1 LLDSLS
7 EILCIM
13 NKNSTPIVSDLV
25 LLGGGHANIQV
36 LKMLAMNPIGGL
48 RITLISDQTHSP
60 YSGMIPGYLAGY
72 YSYEECHFDL
82 RRICEELGQ
91 RFIKAKII
99 GIDPQ
104 RKKIRLENRVE
115 VGYDCASI
123 NVGIAPK
130 SIENSSEEAAL
141 KLIPLKPISRFIA
154 HWERLIA
161 DLKAYKGRKS
171 LQIAVV
177 GAGASGVEISI
188 ILKMLI
194 DQHNWNAEVSLIH
207 RHEFL
212 VSAQDISAQ
221 RRLSK
226 TLEEL
231 DIKVFK
237 NTQAL
242 KEQENGLVLKDDNGL
257 IQTKDFYRVLTAT
270 QAVAPQW
277 FTHSDLP
284 VSPDGFV
291 KVNKNLLVENEHGLF
306 AAGDCIH
313 FSPSPLKKAGV
324 YAVRQGRVLE
334 HNIRAFFTG
343 KSALKTFHPK
353 KNVLSLITIGER
365 KALVHQDSASIL
377 RWMWPSLLWTVKDGI
392 DRRFMKRFQAK
403 TFSAKPRH
411 FDKIMP
417 VPKTTLVPEDWES
430 NTCGGCG
437 SKLAASTLTLS
448 LNKLDI
454 PKDDAVLLGV
464 KDGEDCALTRFSEH
478 SLCLQSIDQFRSFIS
493 DPYLLGQIATQH
505 ALSDIYAMGGVA
517 KTAQVGLTLSAANKK
532 IQQEDIF
539 QLMSGVLDILTQS
552 AASLVGGHTGE
563 GAELAVSLAVQGEV
577 APDQVLRKQLTQPG
591 NRLILT
597 KPIGTGVI
605 FAANM
610 LAQANG
616 KLVDQ
621 ALSSMLES
629 NKIAIKIIKSFSV
642 SGCTDITGFGLLGH
656 AFEMMG
662 KNAGQ
667 ALGVKIDYKAI
678 PLFDGVGELFAKGYY
693 ASIAEENYR
702 SLSAVLDAEISNQ
715 KFPALFDPQTSG
727 GLLFSVPSDQ
737 ADSCLKA
744 LHQNGV
750 VKACVIGEVID
761 QREIVVI

>member
-1 LLDSLS
+1 M
-7 EILCIM
+7 M
-13 NKNSTPIVSDLV
+13 NNNSTPIVSDLV

-104 RKKIRLENRVE
+104 RKKIQMENRAE
-115 VGYDCASI
+115 VSYDYASI

-130 SIENSSEEAAL
+130 SIESSSDEAAL
-141 KLIPLKPISRFIA
+141 RLIPLKPISRFIA
-154 HWERLIA
+154 HWDRLMA
-161 DLKAYKGRKS
+161 DLTAYKGS
-171 LQIAVV
+171 DPLQLAVV

-194 DQHNWNAEVSLIH
+194 DKNHWNAEVHLIH
-207 RHEFL
+207 QHEFL
-212 VSAQDISAQ
+212 VSEKDLVAQ
-221 RRLSK
+221 RELLK
-226 TLEEL
+226 TLKQL
-231 DIKVFK
+231 DVKVLQ

-242 KEQENGLVLKDDNGL
+242 KEQENGLMLKDEQGL
-257 IQTKDFYRVLTAT
+257 VQTKDFHRVLTAT
-270 QAVAPQW
+270 QASAPQW
-277 FTHSDLP
+277 FKNSGLP
-284 VSPDGFV
+284 VDPDGFV
-291 KVNKNLLVENEHGLF
+291 KVAGNLLVENEHDLF

-324 YAVRQGRVLE
+324 YAVRQGMVLE
-334 HNIRAFFTG
+334 HNIRAYFTG

-353 KNVLSLITIGER
+353 KNVLSLITIGDY
-365 KALVHQDSASIL
+365 KALVHQDSPSIL
-377 RWMWPSLLWTVKDGI
+377 RWMWPSLLWMVKDGI
-392 DRRFMKRFQAK
+392 DRRFMKQFQAR
-403 TFSAKPRH
+403 TFGVKPRH
-411 FDKIMP
+411 FDKAMP
-417 VPKTTLVPEDWES
+417 IPKTTLVPEDWES

-478 SLCLQSIDQFRSFIS
+478 TLCLQSIDQFRSFIS

-517 KTAQVGLTLSAANKK
+517 RTAQVGLTLGAANRK
-532 IQQEDIF
+532 IHQEDIF

-563 GAELAVSLAVQGEV
+563 GVELAISLAVQGEV
-577 APDQVLRKQLTQPG
+577 APEQVLRKQLTKPG

-597 KPIGTGVI
+597 KPIGTGVV

-629 NKIAIKIIKSFSV
+629 NKTAMETIKSFDV

-656 AFEMMG
+656 AFEMLG
-662 KNAGQ
+662 KNNGNG
-667 ALGVKIDYKAI
+667 LGIKIDYQAI
-678 PLFDGVGELFAKGYY
+678 PVFDGVGELFAKGYY
-693 ASIAEENYR
+693 ASIAEENYQ
-702 SLSAVLDAEISNQ
+702 SLSAVLGADVSNQ
-715 KFPALFDPQTSG
+715 EFPALFDPQTSG
-727 GLLFSVPSDQ
+727 GLLFSVPSGQ
-737 ADSCLKA
+737 TEACLKA
-744 LHQNGV
+744 LYQNGV
-750 VKACVIGEVID
+750 NKASVIGEVIAE
-761 QREIVVI
+761 QKIIIL

>member
-1 LLDSLS
+1 
-7 EILCIM
+7 
-13 NKNSTPIVSDLV
+13 
-25 LLGGGHANIQV
+25 
-36 LKMLAMNPIGGL
+36 
-48 RITLISDQTHSP
+48 
-60 YSGMIPGYLAGY
+60 
-72 YSYEECHFDL
+72 
-82 RRICEELGQ
+82 
-91 RFIKAKII
+91 
-99 GIDPQ
+99 
-104 RKKIRLENRVE
+104 
-115 VGYDCASI
+115 
-123 NVGIAPK
+123 
-130 SIENSSEEAAL
+130 
-141 KLIPLKPISRFIA
+141 
-154 HWERLIA
+154 
-161 DLKAYKGRKS
+161 
-171 LQIAVV
+171 
-177 GAGASGVEISI
+177 
-188 ILKMLI
+188 MLI
-194 DQHNWNAEVSLIH
+194 DQNQWNAEVSLIH

-212 VSAQDISAQ
+212 VSAKDRSAQ
-221 RRLSK
+221 RKLSK
-226 TLEEL
+226 TLKEL
-231 DIKVFK
+231 GIKVFK

-242 KEQENGLVLKDDNGL
+242 KEQENGLVLKDEQGL

-270 QAVAPQW
+270 QASAPQW
-277 FTHSDLP
+277 FKDSGLP
-284 VSPDGFV
+284 VDPDGFV
-291 KVNKNLLVENEHGLF
+291 KVTGNLLVENEHALF

-334 HNIRAFFTG
+334 HNIRAYFTG

-392 DRRFMKRFQAK
+392 DRRFMQRFQAR
-403 TFSAKPRH
+403 TFSEKPQH
-411 FDKIMP
+411 FDKAMP
-417 VPKTTLVPEDWES
+417 APKCTLVPEDWES

-454 PKDDAVLLGV
+454 PKDDSVLLGV
-464 KDGEDCALTRFSEH
+464 KDGEDCALTRLSEH
-478 SLCLQSIDQFRSFIS
+478 TLCLQSIDQFRAFIS

-517 KTAQVGLTLSAANKK
+517 KTAQVGLTLEAANKK

-552 AASLVGGHTGE
+552 GASLVGGHTGE
-563 GAELAVSLAVQGEV
+563 GAELAISIAVQGEV
-577 APDQVLRKQLTQPG
+577 SPDRVLRKQLTKPG

-621 ALSSMLES
+621 ALSSMLQS
-629 NKIAIKIIKSFSV
+629 NKTAMETIKAFDV

-662 KNAGQ
+662 KNNGNG
-667 ALGVKIDYKAI
+667 LGIKIDYKAI
-678 PLFDGVGELFAKGYY
+678 LLFDGVGKLFAKGYY
-693 ASIAEENYR
+693 ASIAEENYQ
-702 SLSAVLDAEISNQ
+702 SLSAVLGTEVSNQ
-715 KFPALFDPQTSG
+715 QFPALFDPQTSG
-727 GLLFSVPSDQ
+727 GLLFSVPSGQ
-737 ADSCLKA
+737 AEACLKA
-744 LHQNGV
+744 LHENGV
-750 VKACVIGEVID
+750 SNACVIGEVIAE
-761 QREIVVI
+761 QKIIIS

>member
-1 LLDSLS
+1 
-7 EILCIM
+7 M

-72 YSYEECHFDL
+72 YSYDECHFDL

-99 GIDPQ
+99 GIDAQ
-104 RKKIRLENRVE
+104 TKKIRLENRAE
-115 VGYDCASI
+115 VGYNCASI

-130 SIENSSEEAAL
+130 SIENSSAEAAL

-154 HWERLIA
+154 YWDRLI
-161 DLKAYKGRKS
+161 DNLKAYKGVDP
-171 LQIAVV
+171 LQLAVV

-194 DQHNWNAEVSLIH
+194 DQNQWNAEVSLIH
-207 RHEFL
+207 RYKFL
-212 VSAQDISAQ
+212 VSAKDGSAQ
-221 RRLSK
+221 RKLSR
-226 TLEEL
+226 TLKEL

-242 KEQENGLVLKDDNGL
+242 KEQENGLVLKNEQGL
-257 IQTKDFYRVLTAT
+257 VQTKDFYRVLTAT
-270 QAVAPQW
+270 HASAPQW
-277 FTHSDLP
+277 FKDSGLP
-284 VSPDGFV
+284 VAPDGFV
-291 KVNKNLLVENEHGLF
+291 KVTGNLLVENEHALF

-334 HNIRAFFTG
+334 HNIRAYFTG

-365 KALVHQDSASIL
+365 KALVHQDSASML

-392 DRRFMKRFQAK
+392 DRRFMQRFQAR
-403 TFSAKPRH
+403 TFSEKPQH
-411 FDKIMP
+411 FDKAMP
-417 VPKTTLVPEDWES
+417 APKCTLVPEDWES
-430 NTCGGCG
+430 NACGGCG

-454 PKDDAVLLGV
+454 PEDDSVLLGV
-464 KDGEDCALTRFSEH
+464 KDGEDCALTRLSEH
-478 SLCLQSIDQFRSFIS
+478 TLCLQSIDQFRSFIS
-493 DPYLLGQIATQH
+493 DPYLLGQIAAQH

-517 KTAQVGLTLSAANKK
+517 RTAQVGLTLEAANKK

-552 AASLVGGHTGE
+552 GASLVGGHTSE
-563 GAELAVSLAVQGEV
+563 GAELAISIAVQGEV
-577 APDQVLRKQLTQPG
+577 SPDQVLRKQLTKPG

-597 KPIGTGVI
+597 KPIGTGVV

-621 ALSSMLES
+621 ALSSMLQS
-629 NKIAIKIIKSFSV
+629 NKTAMETIKAFDV

-662 KNAGQ
+662 KNSGNG
-667 ALGVKIDYKAI
+667 LGIKIDYKAI
-678 PLFDGVGELFAKGYY
+678 PLFDGVGKLFAKGYY
-693 ASIAEENYR
+693 ASIAEENYQ
-702 SLSAVLDAEISNQ
+702 SLSAVLGAEVSNQ

-727 GLLFSVPSDQ
+727 GLLFSVPSGQ
-737 ADSCLKA
+737 AEACLKA
-744 LHQNGV
+744 LHENGV
-750 VKACVIGEVID
+750 SKACVIGEVID
-761 QREIVVI
+761 EQKIIIS

>member
-1 LLDSLS
+1 M
-7 EILCIM
+7 I
-13 NKNSTPIVSDLV
+13 NNNPTPIVSDLV

-72 YSYEECHFDL
+72 YSYDECHFDL

-104 RKKIRLENRVE
+104 RKKIQLENRAE
-115 VGYDCASI
+115 VSYDCASI

-130 SIENSSEEAAL
+130 SIEHTSAEAAL
-141 KLIPLKPISRFIA
+141 RLIPLKPISRFIA
-154 HWERLIA
+154 HWGRLMA
-161 DLKAYKGRKS
+161 DLKAYKGSES

-194 DQHNWNAEVSLIH
+194 DQYQWNAEVSLIH
-207 RHEFL
+207 RHDYL
-212 VSAQDISAQ
+212 VSVKDRSAQ
-221 RRLSK
+221 RKLSK
-226 TLEEL
+226 TLQDL
-231 DIKVFK
+231 GVKVLQ

-242 KEQENGLVLKDDNGL
+242 KEQENGLVLKDDKGL

-270 QAVAPQW
+270 QASAPQW
-277 FTHSDLP
+277 FKNSGLP
-284 VSPDGFV
+284 VNPDGFV
-291 KVNKNLLVENEHGLF
+291 KVTGNLLVVQEHDLF

-324 YAVRQGRVLE
+324 YAVRQGMVLE
-334 HNIRAFFTG
+334 HNIRAYFSG
-343 KSALKTFHPK
+343 KTALETFRPK

-403 TFSAKPRH
+403 TFNVKPLH

-437 SKLAASTLTLS
+437 SKLGASTLMLS

-454 PKDDAVLLGV
+454 PKDDDVLLGV
-464 KDGEDCALTRFSEH
+464 KDGEDCALTRLSEH
-478 SLCLQSIDQFRSFIS
+478 TLCLQSIDQFRSFIS

-505 ALSDIYAMGGVA
+505 ALSDIYAMGGIA
-517 KTAQVGLTLSAANKK
+517 KTAQVGLTLGAANKK

-552 AASLVGGHTGE
+552 IVSLVGGHTGE
-563 GAELAVSLAVQGEV
+563 GAELAISIAVQGEV
-577 APDQVLRKQLTQPG
+577 APDRVLRKQLTKPG

-629 NKIAIKIIKSFSV
+629 NKTAMETIRAFDV

-656 AFEMMG
+656 AFEMLG
-662 KNAGQ
+662 KTSDNG
-667 ALGVKIDYKAI
+667 LGVNIDYKAI
-678 PLFDGVGELFAKGYY
+678 PLFDGVEELFAKGYY

-702 SLSAVLDAEISNQ
+702 SLSASLGADVSNQ

-727 GLLFSVPSDQ
+727 GLLFSVPSEQ
-737 ADSCLKA
+737 AEACLKA

-750 VKACVIGEVID
+750 SKACVIGEVINEP
-761 QREIVVI
+761 RMIVI

>member
-1 LLDSLS
+1 
-7 EILCIM
+7 M
-13 NKNSTPIVSDLV
+13 NNSSTPIVSDLV

-60 YSGMIPGYLAGY
+60 YSGMVPGYLAGY

-104 RKKIRLENRVE
+104 RKKIQLENRAE
-115 VGYDCASI
+115 VSYDCASI
-123 NVGIAPK
+123 NVGIEPE
-130 SIENSSEEAAL
+130 SLENSSVDAAL
-141 KLIPLKPISRFIA
+141 KLIPLKPISKFIA
-154 HWERLIA
+154 HWDQLIT
-161 DLKAYKGRKS
+161 DLKAYKGSES
-171 LQIAVV
+171 LQISVV

-194 DQHNWNAEVSLIH
+194 DQHQWNAEVCLIH

-212 VSAQDISAQ
+212 VSVKDRVAQ
-221 RRLSK
+221 RRLLK
-226 TLEEL
+226 TLKEL

-237 NTQAL
+237 NTHAL

-257 IQTKDFYRVLTAT
+257 IRTKDFFRILTAT
-270 QAVAPQW
+270 QASAPQW
-277 FTHSDLP
+277 FKHSGLP
-284 VSPDGFV
+284 VNPDGFV
-291 KVNKNLLVENEHGLF
+291 KVSGNLLVENEHDLF

-324 YAVRQGRVLE
+324 YAVRQGMVLE
-334 HNIRAFFTG
+334 YNIRAYFTG

-365 KALVHQDSASIL
+365 KALVHQDSPSML

-392 DRRFMKRFQAK
+392 DRRFMKRFQAW
-403 TFSAKPRH
+403 TFSEKPPH
-411 FDKIMP
+411 LNKVMP
-417 VPKTTLVPEDWES
+417 VPKSTLVTQDWES

-437 SKLAASTLTLS
+437 SKLGASTLMPS

-464 KDGEDCALTRFSEH
+464 KEGEDCALTRFSEH
-478 SLCLQSIDQFRSFIS
+478 TLCLQSIDQFRSFIS

-517 KTAQVGLTLSAANKK
+517 KTAQVGLTLGSANRK
-532 IQQEDIF
+532 IHQEDIF
-539 QLMSGVLDILTQS
+539 QLMSGVLDILTKS
-552 AASLVGGHTGE
+552 ATSLVGGHTGE
-563 GAELAVSLAVQGEV
+563 GSELAISIAVQGEI
-577 APDQVLRKQLTQPG
+577 APEQVLRKQLTKQG
-591 NRLILT
+591 NCLILT
-597 KPIGTGVI
+597 KPIGTGVV

-616 KLVDQ
+616 KLVDE
-621 ALSSMLES
+621 ALSSMLQS
-629 NKIAIKIIKSFSV
+629 NKTAMEIIKAFDV

-662 KNAGQ
+662 KNSDH
-667 ALGVKIDYKAI
+667 ALGIKIDYKAI
-678 PLFDGVGELFAKGYY
+678 PLFDGVNELFVKGYY
-693 ASIAEENYR
+693 ASIAAENHQ
-702 SLSAVLDAEISNQ
+702 SLSAVLSAEVSNQ

-737 ADSCLKA
+737 TEACLKA
-744 LHQNGV
+744 LHQNGMT
-750 VKACVIGEVID
+750 KACVIGEVID
-761 QREIVVI
+761 QREIIVI

>member
-1 LLDSLS
+1 M
-7 EILCIM
+7 M
-13 NKNSTPIVSDLV
+13 NNNSTPIVSDLV

-104 RKKIRLENRVE
+104 RKKIQLENRAE
-115 VGYDCASI
+115 VSYDCASI
-123 NVGIAPK
+123 NVGIEPQ
-130 SIENSSEEAAL
+130 SIENASVEAAL
-141 KLIPLKPISRFIA
+141 KLIPLKPISRFIS

-161 DLKAYKGRKS
+161 DLNAYKGS
-171 LQIAVV
+171 DALQIAVV

-194 DQHNWNAEVSLIH
+194 DQHQWNAEVSLIH
-207 RHEFL
+207 RHEYL
-212 VSAQDISAQ
+212 VSAKDRSAQ
-221 RRLSK
+221 KKLSE
-226 TLEEL
+226 TLKEL
-231 DIKVFK
+231 GVKVFK

-242 KEQENGLVLKDDNGL
+242 KEQENGLVLKDDQGL

-270 QAVAPQW
+270 HASAPQW
-277 FTHSDLP
+277 FKQSGLP
-284 VSPDGFV
+284 VDADGFV
-291 KVNKNLLVENEHGLF
+291 KVTGNLLVEQGHALF

-313 FSPSPLKKAGV
+313 FTPSPLKKAGV

-334 HNIRAFFTG
+334 HNIRAYFTG
-343 KSALKTFHPK
+343 KSALKTFRPK

-365 KALVHQDSASIL
+365 KALVHQDSTSIL
-377 RWMWPSLLWTVKDGI
+377 RWMWPSLLWMVKDGI
-392 DRRFMKRFQAK
+392 DRRFMKRFQAT
-403 TFSAKPRH
+403 TFRIKPRH
-411 FDKIMP
+411 FAKAMP
-417 VPKTTLVPEDWES
+417 PPEYTLVPDDWES

-437 SKLAASTLTLS
+437 SKLGASTLMLS

-464 KDGEDCALTRFSEH
+464 KDGEDCALTKVSEH
-478 SLCLQSIDQFRSFIS
+478 TLCLQSIDQFRSFIS
-493 DPYLLGQIATQH
+493 DPYLLGQIAAQH

-517 KTAQVGLTLSAANKK
+517 KTAQVGLTLEAANKK

-552 AASLVGGHTGE
+552 IVSLVGGHTGE
-563 GAELAVSLAVQGEV
+563 GAELAISIAVQGEV
-577 APDQVLRKQLTQPG
+577 APDRVLRKQLTKPG

-629 NKIAIKIIKSFSV
+629 NKAAMETIRAFDV

-662 KNAGQ
+662 KSDQ
-667 ALGVKIDYKAI
+667 TLGVKIDYQVI

-693 ASIAEENYR
+693 ASITEENYR
-702 SLSAVLDAEISNQ
+702 SLSAVLDVDVSNQ

-727 GLLFSVPSDQ
+727 GLLFSLPSGQ
-737 ADSCLKA
+737 AEACLKA

-750 VKACVIGEVID
+750 SKACVIGEVID
-761 QREIVVI
+761 APRMIVI

>member
-1 LLDSLS
+1 
-7 EILCIM
+7 M
-13 NKNSTPIVSDLV
+13 NNNSTPIFSDLV

-104 RKKIRLENRVE
+104 RKKIRLENRAE
-115 VGYDCASI
+115 VSYDCASI
-123 NVGIAPK
+123 NVGIEPK
-130 SIENSSEEAAL
+130 SIENSSPEAAL
-141 KLIPLKPISRFIA
+141 KLIPLKPISKFIA
-154 HWERLIA
+154 HWDRLMV
-161 DLKAYKGRKS
+161 DLKAYKGSDLLR
-171 LQIAVV
+171 LAVV

-194 DQHNWNAEVSLIH
+194 NQNKWNAEVSLIH

-212 VSAQDISAQ
+212 VSAKDLLAQ
-221 RRLSK
+221 RTLSI
-226 TLEEL
+226 TLKEL
-231 DIKVFK
+231 GIKVLQ

-242 KEQENGLVLKDDNGL
+242 KEQENGLVLKDQQGL
-257 IQTKDFYRVLTAT
+257 VQTIDFFRVLTAT
-270 QAVAPQW
+270 QASAPKW
-277 FTHSDLP
+277 FKHSGLP
-284 VSPDGFV
+284 VNPDGFL
-291 KVNKNLLVENEHGLF
+291 KVTEKLLVENETALF

-313 FSPSPLKKAGV
+313 FSPTPLKKAGV
-324 YAVRQGRVLE
+324 YAVRQGMVLE

-353 KNVLSLITIGER
+353 KNVLSLITIGDH
-365 KALVHQDSASIL
+365 KALVHQDSASTL

-392 DRRFMKRFQAK
+392 DRRFMKRFQAR
-403 TFSAKPRH
+403 TFSIKPQH
-411 FDKIMP
+411 FDKAMP
-417 VPKTTLVPEDWES
+417 VPKSTLIPEDWET

-478 SLCLQSIDQFRSFIS
+478 TLCLQSIDQFRSFIS

-505 ALSDIYAMGGVA
+505 ALSDVYAMGGVA
-517 KTAQVGLTLSAANKK
+517 KTAQVGLTLGAANKK
-532 IQQEDIF
+532 IHQEDIF
-539 QLMSGVLDILTQS
+539 QVMSGVLDILTKS
-552 AASLVGGHTGE
+552 GASLVGGHTGE
-563 GAELAVSLAVQGEV
+563 GSELAISIAVQGEV
-577 APDQVLRKQLTQPG
+577 APEQVFRKQLTHAG

-597 KPIGTGVI
+597 KPIGTGVV

-610 LAQANG
+610 FAQANG
-616 KLVDQ
+616 KLVDEV
-621 ALSSMLES
+621 LSSMLQS
-629 NKIAIKIIKSFSV
+629 NKTAMETIKSFAV

-662 KNAGQ
+662 KNTDH
-667 ALGVKIDYKAI
+667 ALGIKIDYKAI
-678 PLFDGVGELFAKGYY
+678 LLFDGVDELFAKGYY
-693 ASIAEENYR
+693 ASIADENYE
-702 SLSAVLDAEISNQ
+702 SLSAVLSAEVSNQ

-727 GLLFSVPSDQ
+727 GLLFSVPSHQTED
-737 ADSCLKA
+737 CLKT

-750 VKACVIGEVID
+750 SKARVIGEVID
-761 QREIVVI
+761 ENKIIIL

>member
-1 LLDSLS
+1 M
-7 EILCIM
+7 M

-72 YSYEECHFDL
+72 YSYEDCHFDL

-104 RKKIRLENRVE
+104 RKKIRLENRSE
-115 VGYDCASI
+115 VSYDCASI
-123 NVGIAPK
+123 NVGIEPK
-130 SIENSSEEAAL
+130 SIDNSSTKAAL

-154 HWERLIA
+154 HWERLMA
-161 DLKAYKGRKS
+161 DLKGYKGSES
-171 LQIAVV
+171 LRIAVV

-194 DQHNWNAEVSLIH
+194 DQHKWNAEVSLIH

-212 VSAQDISAQ
+212 VSAKDLVAQ
-221 RRLSK
+221 KKLSE
-226 TLEEL
+226 TLQEL
-231 DIKVFK
+231 GIKVLQ
-237 NTQAL
+237 NTLAL
-242 KEQENGLVLKDDNGL
+242 QEQENGLVLEDEQGL
-257 IQTKDFYRVLTAT
+257 VQTKDFYRVLTAT
-270 QAVAPQW
+270 QASAPKW
-277 FTHSDLP
+277 FKDSGLP
-284 VSPDGFV
+284 VSQNGFL
-291 KVNKNLLVENEHGLF
+291 KITGNLLVENEHALF

-313 FSPSPLKKAGV
+313 FSPFPLKKAGV
-324 YAVRQGRVLE
+324 YAVRQGMVLE
-334 HNIRAFFTG
+334 HNIRAYFTG
-343 KSALKTFHPK
+343 KSELKTFHPK
-353 KNVLSLITIGER
+353 KNVLSLITIGDR

-392 DRRFMKRFQAK
+392 DRRFMKRFQAR
-403 TFSAKPRH
+403 TFSAKPQH
-411 FDKIMP
+411 FNKVMP
-417 VPKTTLVPEDWES
+417 EPKSTLVPNDWES

-437 SKLAASTLTLS
+437 SKLGASTLALS

-454 PKDDAVLLGV
+454 PEDDAVLLGV

-478 SLCLQSIDQFRSFIS
+478 TLCLQSIDQFRSFIS

-517 KTAQVGLTLSAANKK
+517 KTAQVGLTLEAANRK

-539 QLMSGVLDILTQS
+539 QVMSGVLDILTQS
-552 AASLVGGHTGE
+552 AVSLVGGHTGE
-563 GAELAVSLAVQGEV
+563 GSELAISLAVQGEV
-577 APDQVLRKQLTQPG
+577 APERILRKHLSKPG

-616 KLVDQ
+616 KLVDE
-621 ALSSMLES
+621 ALSSMLQS
-629 NKIAIKIIKSFSV
+629 NKTAMETIKTFAV

-656 AFEMMG
+656 AFEMLG
-662 KNAGQ
+662 KSSDN
-667 ALGVKIDYKAI
+667 ALGIKIDYLAI
-678 PLFDGVGELFAKGYY
+678 PTFDGVGELFAKGYY
-693 ASIAEENYR
+693 ASIAHENYE
-702 SLSAVLDAEISNQ
+702 SLSVVLSAEVSNQ

-727 GLLFSVPSDQ
+727 GLLFSVPSHQ
-737 ADSCLKA
+737 TEACLKA
-744 LHQNGV
+744 LHKNNV
-750 VKACVIGEVID
+750 SRACVIGEVID
-761 QREIVVI
+761 EQKIVIH

>member
-1 LLDSLS
+1 M
-7 EILCIM
+7 M
-13 NKNSTPIVSDLV
+13 NKNPTPIVSDLV

-36 LKMLAMNPIGGL
+36 LKMLAMKPIGGL

-104 RKKIRLENRVE
+104 RKKIQLENRVE
-115 VGYDCASI
+115 VSYDCASI
-123 NVGIAPK
+123 NVGIEPE
-130 SIENSSEEAAL
+130 SIENSTPEAAI

-154 HWERLIA
+154 HWDRLMA
-161 DLKAYKGRKS
+161 DLKAYKGS
-171 LQIAVV
+171 DPLQLAVV

-194 DQHNWNAEVSLIH
+194 DQNNWNATVSLIH

-212 VSAQDISAQ
+212 VSAKDRSAQ
-221 RRLSK
+221 NRLSK
-226 TLEEL
+226 TLNEL

-242 KEQENGLVLKDDNGL
+242 KEQESGLVLKDNQGL
-257 IQTKDFYRVLTAT
+257 IQTQDFYRVLTAT
-270 QAVAPQW
+270 QASAPQW
-277 FTHSDLP
+277 FKQSGLS
-284 VSPDGFV
+284 VNPDGFV
-291 KVNKNLLVENEHGLF
+291 KVTEKLLVENQHDLF

-313 FSPSPLKKAGV
+313 FSPTPLKKAGV

-353 KNVLSLITIGER
+353 KHVLSLITIGER
-365 KALVHQDSASIL
+365 KALVHQDSASLL

-392 DRRFMKRFQAK
+392 DRRFMQRFQAA
-403 TFSAKPRH
+403 TFSRKPQY
-411 FDKIMP
+411 FDKVMP
-417 VPKTTLVPEDWES
+417 MPQSTLVPDDWES

-437 SKLAASTLTLS
+437 SKLAATTLTLS
-448 LNKLDI
+448 LNKLNL
-454 PKDDAVLLGV
+454 PEDDAVLLGV

-478 SLCLQSIDQFRSFIS
+478 TLCLQSIDQFRAFIS
-493 DPYLLGQIATQH
+493 DPYLFGQIAAQH

-517 KTAQVGLTLSAANKK
+517 KTAQVGLTLEAANRK

-539 QLMSGVLDILTQS
+539 QLMSGVLDSLTQS
-552 AASLVGGHTGE
+552 GASLVGGHTGE
-563 GAELAVSLAVQGEV
+563 GAELAISIAVQGEV
-577 APDQVLRKQLTQPG
+577 APEQVLRKQLSKPG

-597 KPIGTGVI
+597 KPIGTGVV

-629 NKIAIKIIKSFSV
+629 NKTAMEIIKAFDV

-656 AFEMMG
+656 AFEMLG
-662 KNAGQ
+662 KNNDA
-667 ALGVKIDYKAI
+667 ALGIKIDYPAI

-693 ASIAEENYR
+693 ASIAEENYL
-702 SLSAVLDAEISNQ
+702 SLSMELSAEVSNQ
-715 KFPALFDPQTSG
+715 KCPALFDPQTSG
-727 GLLFSVPSDQ
+727 GLLFSVSPDQ
-737 ADSCLKA
+737 TEACLAA

-750 VKACVIGEVID
+750 SKACIVGEVLD
-761 QREIVVI
+761 QRDIVITQL

>member
-1 LLDSLS
+1 
-7 EILCIM
+7 M
-13 NKNSTPIVSDLV
+13 NNKSTPIVSDLV

-72 YSYEECHFDL
+72 YFYEDCHFDL
-82 RRICEELGQ
+82 RRICEELGL

-104 RKKIRLENRVE
+104 RKKIQLENRAE

-123 NVGIAPK
+123 NVGIEPR
-130 SIENSSEEAAL
+130 SLENLSPEATV
-141 KLIPLKPISRFIA
+141 KLIPLKPISKFLA
-154 HWERLIA
+154 HWDKLIA
-161 DLKAYKGRKS
+161 DLKAYKGS
-171 LQIAVV
+171 DTLQLAVV
-177 GAGASGVEISI
+177 GAGAAGVEISI

-194 DQHNWNAEVSLIH
+194 DQHQWNAGVSLIQ

-212 VSAQDISAQ
+212 ISAKD
-221 RRLSK
+221 RLAQGKLSN
-226 TLEEL
+226 TLKKL
-231 DIKVFK
+231 GITVLQ

-242 KEQENGLVLKDDNGL
+242 KEQENGLMLKDEQGFVY
-257 IQTKDFYRVLTAT
+257 TKDFYRILMAT
-270 QAVAPQW
+270 QASAPKW
-277 FTHSDLP
+277 FKRSELP
-284 VSPDGFV
+284 VSSEGFLTV
-291 KVNKNLLVENEHGLF
+291 TEKLLVENEHDLF

-313 FSPSPLKKAGV
+313 FSPAPLKKAGV

-343 KSALKTFHPK
+343 KSELKNFHPK

-365 KALVHQDSASIL
+365 KALVHQDSPSIL
-377 RWMWPSLLWTVKDGI
+377 RWMWPSLLWIVKDGI
-392 DRRFMKRFQAK
+392 DRRFMQRFQAR
-403 TFSAKPRH
+403 TFSIKPQH
-411 FDKIMP
+411 VNKTMP
-417 VPKTTLVPEDWES
+417 VPKSTLVPEDWES

-437 SKLAASTLTLS
+437 SKLAASTLIRS
-448 LNKLDI
+448 LNKLAF

-464 KDGEDCALTRFSEH
+464 NDGEDCALTRFSEH
-478 SLCLQSIDQFRSFIS
+478 VLCLQSIDQFRSFIS

-505 ALSDIYAMGGVA
+505 ALSDVYAMGGIA
-517 KTAQVGLTLSAANKK
+517 KTAQVGLTLAAANKK
-532 IQQEDIF
+532 IHQEDIF
-539 QLMSGVLDILTQS
+539 QLMSGVLDILTKS
-552 AASLVGGHTGE
+552 AVSLVGGHTGE
-563 GAELAVSLAVQGEV
+563 GAELAISIAVQGEV
-577 APDQVLRKQLTQPG
+577 APEQVLRKQLTQSG
-591 NRLILT
+591 NRLVLT
-597 KPIGTGVI
+597 KPIGTGAI

-616 KLVDQ
+616 KLVDE

-629 NKIAIKIIKSFSV
+629 NKTAMEIIKGFDV

-662 KNAGQ
+662 RNDDN
-667 ALGVKIDYKAI
+667 ALGVKIGYQAI

-693 ASIAEENYR
+693 ASIAEENYQ
-702 SLSAVLDAEISNQ
+702 SLTAVLSADVSNQ

-727 GLLFSVPSDQ
+727 GLLFSVPADQ
-737 ADSCLKA
+737 EEACLKA

-750 VKACVIGEVID
+750 TKACDIGEIIGR
-761 QREIVVI
+761 REIVIA

>member
-1 LLDSLS
+1 
-7 EILCIM
+7 M
-13 NKNSTPIVSDLV
+13 NKNSMPIVSDLV

-72 YSYEECHFDL
+72 YAYEDCHFDL

-104 RKKIRLENRVE
+104 NKKIRLENRPE

-130 SIENSSEEAAL
+130 GLENSSAEAAL
-141 KLIPLKPISRFIA
+141 RLIPLKPISRFIA

-161 DLKAYKGRKS
+161 DLKAYKGS
-171 LQIAVV
+171 EPLQLAVV

-194 DQHNWNAEVSLIH
+194 DQHHWNAEVSLIH

-212 VSAQDISAQ
+212 VSAKDLAAQ
-221 RRLSK
+221 KKLSE
-226 TLEEL
+226 TLKEL
-231 DIKVFK
+231 HIKVFK

-242 KEQENGLVLKDDNGL
+242 KEQENGLVLEDEQGL

-270 QAVAPQW
+270 QAAAPQW
-277 FTHSDLP
+277 FRYSGLP
-284 VSPDGFV
+284 VDPEGFV
-291 KVNKNLLVENEHGLF
+291 KVTGKLLVENENALF

-334 HNIRAFFTG
+334 HNIRAYFTG
-343 KSALKTFHPK
+343 KSELKTFHPK
-353 KNVLSLITIGER
+353 KNVLSLITIGDR

-392 DRRFMKRFQAK
+392 DRRFMQRFQAR
-403 TFSAKPRH
+403 TFSAKPQH
-411 FDKIMP
+411 FNKIMP
-417 VPKTTLVPEDWES
+417 EPKSTLVPKDWES

-437 SKLAASTLTLS
+437 SKLGASTLALS
-448 LNKLDI
+448 LNQLDI
-454 PKDDAVLLGV
+454 PKDDSVLLGV
-464 KDGEDCALTRFSEH
+464 KDGEDCALTRFTEH
-478 SLCLQSIDQFRSFIS
+478 SLCLQSIDQFRAFIS

-517 KTAQVGLTLSAANKK
+517 KTAQVGLTLQAANKK

-552 AASLVGGHTGE
+552 EASLVGGHTGE
-563 GAELAVSLAVQGEV
+563 GSELAVALAVQGEV
-577 APDQVLRKQLTQPG
+577 APEQVLRKQLAKPG
-591 NRLILT
+591 NLLILT

-616 KLVDQ
+616 RLVDQ
-621 ALSSMLES
+621 ALSSMLQS
-629 NKIAIKIIKSFSV
+629 NKTAMETIQAFAV

-662 KNAGQ
+662 KNSDH
-667 ALGVKIDYKAI
+667 ALGVKIDYQAI
-678 PLFDGVGELFAKGYY
+678 PTFDGVGELFAKGYY
-693 ASIAEENYR
+693 ASIAEENYQ
-702 SLSAVLDAEISNQ
+702 SLSAVLGAEASNQ

-727 GLLFSVPSDQ
+727 GLLFSVPPDQ
-737 ADSCLKA
+737 TDACLKA

-750 VKACVIGEVID
+750 IQACVIGEVID
-761 QREIVVI
+761 ENKIIIL

>member
-1 LLDSLS
+1 
-7 EILCIM
+7 M
-13 NKNSTPIVSDLV
+13 NNNPTPIVSDLV

-36 LKMLAMNPIGGL
+36 LKMLAMKPIAGL

-72 YSYEECHFDL
+72 YCYEECHFDL

-104 RKKIRLENRVE
+104 RKKIRLENRAE
-115 VGYDCASI
+115 VSYDCASI
-123 NVGIAPK
+123 NVGIEPQ
-130 SIENSSEEAAL
+130 SIEYASAEAAL
-141 KLIPLKPISRFIA
+141 KLIPLKPISKFIA
-154 HWERLIA
+154 HWDRLIA
-161 DLKAYKGRKS
+161 ELKAYKGNDP
-171 LQIAVV
+171 LQLAVV

-194 DQHNWNAEVSLIH
+194 DRHQWNAEVSLIH

-212 VSAQDISAQ
+212 VSAKDRSAQ
-221 RRLSK
+221 RKLSK
-226 TLEEL
+226 TLQEL
-231 DIKVFK
+231 GVKVFK

-242 KEQENGLVLKDDNGL
+242 TEQSDGLVLKDNQGL

-270 QAVAPQW
+270 QASAPQW
-277 FTHSDLP
+277 FKQSGLP
-284 VSPDGFV
+284 VNPDGFV
-291 KVNKNLLVENEHGLF
+291 KVTEKLLVENQSELF
-306 AAGDCIH
+306 AAGDCVH
-313 FSPSPLKKAGV
+313 FSPTPLKKAGV

-343 KSALKTFHPK
+343 KSALKTFYPK
-353 KNVLSLITIGER
+353 KHVLSLITIGER

-392 DRRFMKRFQAK
+392 DRRFMQRFQAA
-403 TFSAKPRH
+403 TFSKKPLH
-411 FDKIMP
+411 FERIMP
-417 VPKTTLVPEDWES
+417 VPNSTLVPEEWES

-437 SKLAASTLTLS
+437 SKLASSTLTLS

-454 PKDDAVLLGV
+454 PKDESVLLGV
-464 KDGEDCALTRFSEH
+464 KDGEDCAMTRFSEH
-478 SLCLQSIDQFRSFIS
+478 TLCLQSIDQFRSFIS
-493 DPYLLGQIATQH
+493 DPYLFGQIAAQH

-517 KTAQVGLTLSAANKK
+517 KTAQVGLTLQAANRK

-539 QLMSGVLDILTQS
+539 QLMSGVLNSLTQS
-552 AASLVGGHTGE
+552 GAALVGGHTGE
-563 GAELAVSLAVQGEV
+563 GAELAISIAIQGEV
-577 APDQVLRKQLTQPG
+577 APEQVLRKQLSKPG

-597 KPIGTGVI
+597 KAIGTGVI

-621 ALSSMLES
+621 ALASMLQS
-629 NKIAIKIIKSFSV
+629 NKAAMEVIKSFDV

-656 AFEMMG
+656 AFEMLG
-662 KNAGQ
+662 KNADKG
-667 ALGVKIDYKAI
+667 LGIKIDYQAI

-693 ASIAEENYR
+693 ASIAEENYQ
-702 SLSAVLDAEISNQ
+702 SLSTILNADVSNQ

-727 GLLFSVPSDQ
+727 GLLFSVPSGQ
-737 ADSCLKA
+737 AEACLKA
-744 LHQNGV
+744 LHQNGAT
-750 VKACVIGEVID
+750 KASVIGEVID
-761 QREIVVI
+761 EPKIIVSCYSLES

>member
-1 LLDSLS
+1 
-7 EILCIM
+7 M
-13 NKNSTPIVSDLV
+13 NKNATPIVSDLV

-72 YSYEECHFDL
+72 YSYEDCHFDL

-99 GIDPQ
+99 GINTQ
-104 RKKIRLENRVE
+104 RKKIQLENRAE

-123 NVGIAPK
+123 NVGIEPQ
-130 SIENSSEEAAL
+130 SLENASAEAAL
-141 KLIPLKPISRFIA
+141 KLIPLKPISRFIV
-154 HWERLIA
+154 HWDRLVA
-161 DLKAYKGRKS
+161 DLEAYKDSKS

-194 DQHNWNAEVSLIH
+194 DQHKWNAEVSLIH

-212 VSAQDISAQ
+212 VSAKDISAQ

-242 KEQENGLVLKDDNGL
+242 KEQENGLVLKDDQGL

-270 QAVAPQW
+270 QAAAPQW
-277 FTHSDLP
+277 FKDSGLS
-284 VSPDGFV
+284 VNQDGFV
-291 KVNKNLLVENEHGLF
+291 KVGGNLLVENEHDLF

-313 FSPSPLKKAGV
+313 FSPQPLKKAGV

-334 HNIRAFFTG
+334 HNIRAYFTG

-365 KALVHQDSASIL
+365 KALVHQDSASML

-411 FDKIMP
+411 FDKTMP
-417 VPKTTLVPEDWES
+417 TPKTTLVPEDWES

-454 PKDDAVLLGV
+454 PKDESVLLGV
-464 KDGEDCALTRFSEH
+464 KDGEDCAVTRFSEH
-478 SLCLQSIDQFRSFIS
+478 TLCLQSIDQFRAFIS
-493 DPYLLGQIATQH
+493 DPYLLGQIAAQH

-517 KTAQVGLTLSAANKK
+517 KTAQVGLTLGPANRK
-532 IQQEDIF
+532 IHQEDIF
-539 QLMSGVLDILTQS
+539 QLMSGVLDILIKS
-552 AASLVGGHTGE
+552 AVSLVGGHTGE
-563 GAELAVSLAVQGEV
+563 GAELAISLAVQGEV
-577 APDQVLRKQLTQPG
+577 APDQVLRKQLAKPG

-597 KPIGTGVI
+597 KPIGTGAI

-610 LAQANG
+610 PAQANG
-616 KLVDQ
+616 KLVDR
-621 ALSSMLES
+621 ALSSMLKS
-629 NKIAIKIIKSFSV
+629 NKTAMEIIKGFDV

-656 AFEMMG
+656 AFEMLG
-662 KNAGQ
+662 KKSDNG
-667 ALGVKIDYKAI
+667 LGIKIDYKAI
-678 PLFDGVGELFAKGYY
+678 PVFDGVSELFAKGYY

-702 SLSAVLDAEISNQ
+702 SLSTELSADVSNQ
-715 KFPALFDPQTSG
+715 QFPALFDPQTSG

-737 ADSCLKA
+737 AEACLKA

-750 VKACVIGEVID
+750 TKACVIGEVID
-761 QREIVVI
+761 EKKIIIRG

>member
-1 LLDSLS
+1 
-7 EILCIM
+7 M

-36 LKMLAMNPIGGL
+36 LKMLSMNPIGGL

-104 RKKIRLENRVE
+104 RKKIQLENRAE
-115 VGYDCASI
+115 VAYDCASI

-130 SIENSSEEAAL
+130 SIEHSSVEAAL

-154 HWERLIA
+154 HWDRLMD
-161 DLKAYKGRKS
+161 DLKAYKDSDS
-171 LQIAVV
+171 LQLAVI

-194 DQHNWNAEVSLIH
+194 DQHKWNAEVSLIH
-207 RHEFL
+207 QHEFL
-212 VSAQDISAQ
+212 VSANDGLAQ

-226 TLEEL
+226 TLKDL
-231 DIKVFK
+231 GIKVFK

-242 KEQENGLVLKDDNGL
+242 KEQENGLVLKNEQGL
-257 IQTKDFYRVLTAT
+257 TQTKDFYRVLTAT
-270 QAVAPQW
+270 QASAPQW
-277 FTHSDLP
+277 FKDSGLP
-284 VSPDGFV
+284 VNQDGFV
-291 KVNKNLLVENEHGLF
+291 KVTGNLLIENEHALF

-324 YAVRQGRVLE
+324 YAVRQGMVLE
-334 HNIRAFFTG
+334 QNIRAFFTG
-343 KSALKTFHPK
+343 KSALKTFSPK
-353 KNVLSLITIGER
+353 KNVLSLITIGDH

-403 TFSAKPRH
+403 TFNVKPRH
-411 FDKIMP
+411 FDKVMP

-437 SKLAASTLTLS
+437 SKLGASTLMLS

-454 PKDDAVLLGV
+454 PKNDAVLLGV
-464 KDGEDCALTRFSEH
+464 TDGEDCALTRFSEH
-478 SLCLQSIDQFRSFIS
+478 TLCLQSIDQFRSFIS

-517 KTAQVGLTLSAANKK
+517 KTAQVGLTLGAANKK

-552 AASLVGGHTGE
+552 GVSLVGGHTGE
-563 GAELAVSLAVQGEV
+563 GAELAISIAVQGEV
-577 APDQVLRKQLTQPG
+577 ALEQVLRKQLTKPG

-597 KPIGTGVI
+597 KPIGTGVV

-629 NKIAIKIIKSFSV
+629 SKTAMEIIKSFDV

-656 AFEMMG
+656 AFEMLG
-662 KNAGQ
+662 KNSDN

-678 PLFDGVGELFAKGYY
+678 ALFDGVDELFAKGYY
-693 ASIAEENYR
+693 ASIAEENYQ
-702 SLSAVLDAEISNQ
+702 SLSTVLSAEVSNQ

-727 GLLFSVPSDQ
+727 GLLFSVSSEQ
-737 ADSCLKA
+737 AEACLKA
-744 LHQNGV
+744 LHQNGMV
-750 VKACVIGEVID
+750 NASVIGEVID
-761 QREIVVI
+761 QRKIIVL